1 MKILMIGLGSIGQR
15 HVRNIRKCYGDSVEI
30 IAYRV
35 RGLHHTFSDTM
46 QIREGVSFEEEY
58 GVTAYYDLSE
68 ALAERPDVAFITNI
82 TSEHIPCAIK
92 AAEAECDI
100 FLEKPISTSMEGISK
115 LQSIIAEKKLV
126 VGVGFQNRYHPCLKR
141 LKELLSQNVIGNILS
156 VDVEM
161 GERLITMHSYEDY
174 RGTYMAQKRMGGGV
188 IFNQQIHELDYI
200 SWLFGTPVS
209 VYSVNGKFSDLEID
223 VDDVCSSLYVVER
236 EGRRIPVYAH
246 ADFLQSPPVRR
257 CKVIGNDGIIL
268 VDLMQKKLE
277 VISHNGSLSIKSD
290 EYPKF
295 DRNNM
300 YIEEL
305 VNFFKAIADRD
316 DPAISFE
323 SGLYSLKMALAAQLS
338 SENDKVILLD

>member
-46 QIREGVSFEEEY
+46 QIRDGVSFEEEY

-68 ALAERPDVAFITNI
+68 ALVERPDVAFITNI

-92 AAEAECDI
+92 AAEAGCDI

-174 RGTYMAQKRMGGGV
+174 RGTYMAQKRLGGGV

-223 VDDVCSSLYVVER
+223 VEDVCSSLYVVER

-257 CKVIGNDGIIL
+257 CKVIGSEGRL
-268 VDLMQKKLE
+268 EVDLLKP
-277 VISHNGSLSIKSD
+277 SLNIIKSEQEPVHHNFDNFNRNSMFID
-290 EYPKF
+290 ELN
-295 DRNNM
+295 D
-300 YIEEL
+300 
-305 VNFFKAIADRD
+305 FFECIKSRKM
-316 DPAISFE
+316 PAISLDA
-323 SGLYSLKMALAAQLS
+323 GIISLKMALGAQKS
-338 SENDKVILLD
+338 SETGDIINI